1 MYIISTPD
9 EHGHTRVYRC
19 RYGIELNDLAQ
30 LLVHD
35 RALGWISPQ
44 MALCLEAQLI
54 DCMEQHQEYV
64 NWQFAQAVNQAVNT
78 IARRCIPFAL
88 MLVVVSVLL

>member
-44 MALCLEAQLI
+44 MALCLETQLI

-64 NWQFAQAVNQAVNT
+64 NWKLAQAVNT
-78 IARRCIPFAL
+78 IARRCIPFVV